1 MIKLKDLLD
10 INKITYSSDV
20 ISTHQKKM
28 NKSTDIISDINL
40 PYSPFPENS
49 NRKTI
54 SELEFLINYNNNQI
68 NKDFVKK
75 GDDILKV
82 FKDYCGDNNLEF
94 DNKYYKKVLDES
106 SKTILQLKYY
116 YNRPR
121 PYQLAEYYGLK
132 KFEDFELGSMKTPSY
147 PSGHSTQGH
156 LMAELLGVKYN
167 GHYDRFKG
175 LADMISASRLMARA
189 HYPSDIEF
197 GEKVSKYIFN
207 NINGSK
213 LWKK

>member
-1 MIKLKDLLD
+1 
-10 INKITYSSDV
+10 
-20 ISTHQKKM
+20 M
-28 NKSTDIISDINL
+28 NISTDIISDINL

-54 SELEFLINYNNNQI
+54 LELEFLINYNNNQI

-75 GDDILKV
+75 GDNILKV
-82 FKDYCGDNNLEF
+82 FKNYCEDNNLEF

-132 KFEDFELGSMKTPSY
+132 EFEGFELGSMKTPSY

-156 LMAELLGVKYN
+156 LMAELLGAKYN
-167 GHYDRFKG
+167 GHYDKFKS